1 MLALGAA
8 AAAARGEERR
18 TVAILP
24 VVVHALE
31 QQAYLRDGLADML
44 ASRLGQQPG
53 IGVIR
58 VTDPAQAT
66 LDPDAARAAGRA
78 VGAQWVLFGSFTRF
92 GEGASLDLRCLP
104 VAAPGDPGARSIF
117 VQAGQIAELIP
128 RLDGLAERVAA
139 HVMGRGSGAGRR
151 RRARRAGRAPS
162 STRSGGASRRSSA
175 AAAPSAPRRQPR
187 RPPRPEAARR
197 GGPSLA
203 SPPSGARAGAGRCS
217 SVG

>member
-1 MLALGAA
+1 LRLSSPLLLGLLLALGAA
-8 AAAARGEERR
+8 AGAARAEERR

-31 QQAYLRDGLADML
+31 EQAYLRDGLADML

-58 VTDPAQAT
+58 VSDPAQAT
-66 LDPDAARAAGRA
+66 LDADAARAAGRA

-117 VQAGQIAELIP
+117 VQAGQLADVIP
-128 RLDGLAERVAA
+128 RLDGLAERVAQ
-139 HVMGRGSGAGRR
+139 HVIGRDPAL
-151 RRARRAGRAPS
+151 P
-162 STRSGGASRRSSA
+162 
-175 AAAPSAPRRQPR
+175 
-187 RPPRPEAARR
+187 
-197 GGPSLA
+197 L
-203 SPPSGARAGAGRCS
+203 AGAGASGGGGERS
-217 SVG
+217 ELEALRRRVEALERREAAGVSAPAPAAP